1 MKIKTRFAPS
11 PTGYLHVGGART
23 ALYSWLFARNHGGE
37 FVLRIEDTDLERST
51 PEAIEASMDG
61 MNWLNLQWDEGPYYQ
76 TKRFDRY
83 NNVIDEMLE
92 AGTAY
97 KCYCS
102 KERLEA
108 LREEQMANGEKPRY
122 DGRCRHSHEHHADD
136 EPCVVRFANP
146 QEGSVIFDDQI
157 RGPIEFSNQE
167 LDDLIIRRTDGSPT
181 YNFCVVVDDWD
192 MAITHVIRGED
203 HINNTPRQINIL
215 KALNAPVPVYAHV
228 SMINGDDGKKLSKRH
243 GAVSVMQYR
252 DDGYLPEALL
262 NYLVRLG
269 WSHGDQEIF
278 TREEMI
284 EFFSLGAVS
293 KSASAFN
300 TDKLLWLNHHYINT
314 LPAEYVATHLQWHI
328 EQENIDTRNGPQLA
342 ELVKLLGER
351 CKTLKEIAQ
360 SCRYF
365 YEEFAEFDADAAK
378 KHLRPVARQPLEVVR
393 DKLAAISDWTAENV
407 HHAIQATADELEV
420 GMGKVGMPLRVAVT
434 GAGQSPALDVTVHAI
449 GKSRSVERINKALAF
464 IAEREGQASC
474 RGRRRYNGRI
484 YSCRFFCLLRRAG
497 DAEAGKKT
505 ANPFPGQQV
514 AEMQLIC
521 RSHQL
526 QGICDLPPDRDRLID
541 QVSAWRFREMIV
553 AKQMASGGNVSQKLT
568 HRLVDDHQSRS
579 SPFNAG
585 YRFCAPFLLPN
596 PAIDRLS
603 GQPQAVGK
611 LCGRHFIF

>member
-51 PEAIEASMDG
+51 PEAIEAIMDG
-61 MNWLNLQWDEGPYYQ
+61 MNWLNLEWDEGPYFQ

-83 NNVIDEMLE
+83 NAVIDEMLE

-102 KERLEA
+102 KARLEQ
-108 LREEQMANGEKPRY
+108 LREEQMAKGEKPRY
-122 DGRCRHSHEHHADD
+122 DGRCRHGHEHHADD

-192 MAITHVIRGED
+192 MEITHVIRGED

-269 WSHGDQEIF
+269 WSSGDQEIF

-284 EFFSLGAVS
+284 KLFSLGAVS

-300 TDKLLWLNHHYINT
+300 TDKLLWLNHHYINS
-314 LPAEYVATHLQWHI
+314 LAPEYVATHLQWHI

-351 CKTLKEIAQ
+351 CKTLKEMAQ

-365 YEEFAEFDADAAK
+365 YEDFTEFDADAAK

-393 DKLAAISDWTAENV
+393 DKIAAITEWTAENV

-434 GAGQSPALDVTVHAI
+434 GAGQSPGLDVTVHAI
-449 GKSRSVERINKALAF
+449 GKSRSIERINKALAF
-464 IAEREGQASC
+464 IAERES
-474 RGRRRYNGRI
+474 
-484 YSCRFFCLLRRAG
+484 
-497 DAEAGKKT
+497 
-505 ANPFPGQQV
+505 QQ
-514 AEMQLIC
+514 
-521 RSHQL
+521 
-526 QGICDLPPDRDRLID
+526 
-541 QVSAWRFREMIV
+541 
-553 AKQMASGGNVSQKLT
+553 
-568 HRLVDDHQSRS
+568 
-579 SPFNAG
+579 
-585 YRFCAPFLLPN
+585 
-596 PAIDRLS
+596 
-603 GQPQAVGK
+603 
-611 LCGRHFIF
+611 

>member
-23 ALYSWLFARNHGGE
+23 ALYSWLFARHNKGE

-51 PEAIEASMDG
+51 PEAIEAIMDG
-61 MNWLNLQWDEGPYYQ
+61 MNWLNLEWDEGPYFQ

-83 NNVIDEMLE
+83 NAVIDEMLV

-102 KERLEA
+102 KERLDA

-122 DGRCRHSHEHHADD
+122 DGRCRHDHSEHAAD

-146 QEGSVIFDDQI
+146 QDGSVIFDDQI

-192 MAITHVIRGED
+192 MEITHVIRGED

-269 WSHGDQEIF
+269 WAHGDQEIF
-278 TREEMI
+278 SREEMI
-284 EFFSLGAVS
+284 DLFALSSVS

-314 LPAEYVATHLQWHI
+314 MQPEYVATYLQWHI
-328 EQENIDTRNGPQLA
+328 EQANIDTRTGPELA

-351 CKTLKEIAQ
+351 CKTLKEIAEN
-360 SCRYF
+360 CRYF
-365 YEEFAEFDADAAK
+365 YEEFDEFDADAAK

-393 DKLAAISDWTAENV
+393 DKLAALTDWTAENV

-434 GAGQSPALDVTVHAI
+434 GAGQSPGLDVTVHAI
-449 GKSRSVERINKALAF
+449 GRSRSVARINKALDF
-464 IAEREGQASC
+464 IAARES
-474 RGRRRYNGRI
+474 
-484 YSCRFFCLLRRAG
+484 
-497 DAEAGKKT
+497 
-505 ANPFPGQQV
+505 QQ
-514 AEMQLIC
+514 
-521 RSHQL
+521 
-526 QGICDLPPDRDRLID
+526 
-541 QVSAWRFREMIV
+541 
-553 AKQMASGGNVSQKLT
+553 
-568 HRLVDDHQSRS
+568 
-579 SPFNAG
+579 
-585 YRFCAPFLLPN
+585 
-596 PAIDRLS
+596 
-603 GQPQAVGK
+603 
-611 LCGRHFIF
+611 

>member
-23 ALYSWLFARNHGGE
+23 ALYSWLFARHEGGE

-51 PEAIEASMDG
+51 PEAIEAIMDG
-61 MNWLNLQWDEGPYYQ
+61 MNWLSLEWDEGPYFQ

-83 NNVIDEMLE
+83 NAVIDEMLA

-108 LREEQMANGEKPRY
+108 LREEQMAKGEKPRY
-122 DGRCRHSHEHHADD
+122 DGRCRHGHEHHADD

-146 QEGSVIFDDQI
+146 QEGSVVFDDQI
-157 RGPIEFSNQE
+157 RGPIEFSNLE

-192 MAITHVIRGED
+192 MEITHVIRGED

-215 KALNAPVPVYAHV
+215 KALGAPVPLYAHV

-278 TREEMI
+278 SREEMI
-284 EFFSLGAVS
+284 EHFSLGAVS

-300 TDKLLWLNHHYINT
+300 TDKLQWLNHHYINT
-314 LPAEYVATHLQWHI
+314 LAPEYVATHLQWHI

-351 CKTLKEIAQ
+351 CKTLKEMAQ
-360 SCRYF
+360 TCRYF
-365 YEEFAEFDADAAK
+365 YEDFSEFDADAAK

-393 DKLAAISDWTAENV
+393 DKLAALTDWTAENV

-434 GAGQSPALDVTVHAI
+434 GVGQSPGLDVTVHAI

-464 IAEREGQASC
+464 IAERE
-474 RGRRRYNGRI
+474 N
-484 YSCRFFCLLRRAG
+484 
-497 DAEAGKKT
+497 
-505 ANPFPGQQV
+505 QQ
-514 AEMQLIC
+514 
-521 RSHQL
+521 
-526 QGICDLPPDRDRLID
+526 
-541 QVSAWRFREMIV
+541 
-553 AKQMASGGNVSQKLT
+553 
-568 HRLVDDHQSRS
+568 
-579 SPFNAG
+579 
-585 YRFCAPFLLPN
+585 
-596 PAIDRLS
+596 
-603 GQPQAVGK
+603 
-611 LCGRHFIF
+611 

>member
-23 ALYSWLFARNHGGE
+23 ALYSWLFARHNQGE

-51 PEAIEASMDG
+51 PEAIEAIMDG
-61 MNWLNLQWDEGPYYQ
+61 MNWLSLDWNEGPYYQ

-83 NNVIDEMLE
+83 NAVIDEMLA

-108 LREEQMANGEKPRY
+108 LREQQMADGEKPRY
-122 DGRCRHSHEHHADD
+122 DGRCRDSHEHHAAD
-136 EPCVVRFANP
+136 EPCVVRFRNP

-192 MAITHVIRGED
+192 MGITHVIRGED

-215 KALNAPVPVYAHV
+215 KAIGAQVPVYAHV
-228 SMINGDDGKKLSKRH
+228 SMILGDDGKKLSKRH
-243 GAVSVMQYR
+243 GAVGVMQYR

-278 TREEMI
+278 SVAEMT
-284 EFFSLGAVS
+284 ELFTLDAVS

-300 TDKLLWLNHHYINT
+300 TEKLQWLNHHYINA
-314 LPAEYVATHLQWHI
+314 LPPEYVATHLQWHI
-328 EQENIDTRNGPQLA
+328 EEQKIDTRTGPELA
-342 ELVKLLGER
+342 KLVGLLGER
-351 CKTLKEIAQ
+351 CKTLKEMAA

-365 YEEFAEFDADAAK
+365 YEDFAEFDADAAK

-407 HHAIQATADELEV
+407 HQAIQSTADELEV

-434 GAGQSPALDVTVHAI
+434 GAGQSPGLDVTVEAI
-449 GKSRSVERINKALAF
+449 GRNRSVARIEQALAF
-464 IAEREGQASC
+464 ISEREAQA
-474 RGRRRYNGRI
+474 
-484 YSCRFFCLLRRAG
+484 
-497 DAEAGKKT
+497 
-505 ANPFPGQQV
+505 
-514 AEMQLIC
+514 
-521 RSHQL
+521 
-526 QGICDLPPDRDRLID
+526 
-541 QVSAWRFREMIV
+541 
-553 AKQMASGGNVSQKLT
+553 
-568 HRLVDDHQSRS
+568 
-579 SPFNAG
+579 
-585 YRFCAPFLLPN
+585 
-596 PAIDRLS
+596 
-603 GQPQAVGK
+603 
-611 LCGRHFIF
+611 

>member
-51 PEAIEASMDG
+51 PEAIEAIMDG
-61 MNWLNLQWDEGPYYQ
+61 MNWLSLEWDEGPYFQ

-83 NNVIDEMLE
+83 NAVIDQMLE
-92 AGTAY
+92 EGTAY

-108 LREEQMANGEKPRY
+108 LREEQMAKGEKPRY

-146 QEGSVIFDDQI
+146 QEGSVVFDDQI

-192 MAITHVIRGED
+192 MEITHVIRGED

-215 KALNAPVPVYAHV
+215 KALKAPVPVYAHV

-284 EFFSLGAVS
+284 KYFTLNAVS

-300 TDKLLWLNHHYINT
+300 TDKLLWLNHHYINA
-314 LPAEYVATHLQWHI
+314 LPPEYVATHLQWHI

-351 CKTLKEIAQ
+351 CKTLKEMAQ

-365 YEEFAEFDADAAK
+365 YEDFAEFDADAAK
-378 KHLRPVARQPLEVVR
+378 KHLRPVARQPLEVY
-393 DKLAAISDWTAENV
+393 
-407 HHAIQATADELEV
+407 
-420 GMGKVGMPLRVAVT
+420 VT
-434 GAGQSPALDVTVHAI
+434 NCLQLLTGRLKMFTTLFRQQRMSWKWVWE
-449 GKSRSVERINKALAF
+449 KSV
-464 IAEREGQASC
+464 C
-474 RGRRRYNGRI
+474 R
-484 YSCRFFCLLRRAG
+484 
-497 DAEAGKKT
+497 
-505 ANPFPGQQV
+505 
-514 AEMQLIC
+514 
-521 RSHQL
+521 
-526 QGICDLPPDRDRLID
+526 
-541 QVSAWRFREMIV
+541 
-553 AKQMASGGNVSQKLT
+553 
-568 HRLVDDHQSRS
+568 
-579 SPFNAG
+579 
-585 YRFCAPFLLPN
+585 CA
-596 PAIDRLS
+596 
-603 GQPQAVGK
+603 
-611 LCGRHFIF
+611 